1 MLTFV
6 IGYSCRLTYFRS
18 ADRIQDDDDD
28 DEEDILQSLDGAH
41 TWLEDLGLDKSQFR
55 SLDPN
60 KVKLYPYQRSRIDTH
75 GLYEGPVLCST
86 CTA

>member
-6 IGYSCRLTYFRS
+6 IGYSCQLTYFRS
-18 ADRIQDDDDD
+18 ADRIQDDDD

-60 KVKLYPYQRSRIDTH
+60 KVKLYPYRTDTH
-75 GLYEGPVLCST
+75 DLYEGPVLCST